1 MKQLQKKRE
10 DNYKDHQD
18 KSNKALQDV
27 KKYTENLDKVKKKFT
42 EIKEK
47 AAETLREI
55 KQNMK
60 ELDVNYVKDL

>member
-27 KKYTENLDKVKKKFT
+27 KNILRTLIRSKKSLQKLKKKLQT
-42 EIKEK
+42 HSEK
-47 AAETLREI
+47 LNKI
-55 KQNMK
+55 
-60 ELDVNYVKDL
+60 